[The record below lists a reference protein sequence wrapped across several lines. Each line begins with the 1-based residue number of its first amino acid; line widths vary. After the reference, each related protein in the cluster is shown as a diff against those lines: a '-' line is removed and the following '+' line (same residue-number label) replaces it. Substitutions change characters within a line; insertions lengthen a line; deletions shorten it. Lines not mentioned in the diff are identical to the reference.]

1 MRYLIDT
8 HVIIW
13 LAKDSFELPKRI
25 KALIEHPENDIF
37 ICSASLWEIAIKIN
51 LGKLDLKLPLDKLL
65 YDIKI
70 YGFNVLQ
77 VEDNYLS
84 KLLELPYIH
93 KDPFDR
99 LLIATALVEDL
110 VIITT
115 DENIQKYDV
124 PWVW

>member
-13 LAKDSFELPKRI
+13 LAKDSTELPKSI
-25 KALIEHPENDIF
+25 KELIERREHEIY
-37 ICSASLWEIAIKIN
+37 ICSASLWEIAIKLN

-65 YDIKI
+65 GDIKAG
-70 YGFNVLQ
+70 GFNVLQ
-77 VEDNYLS
+77 VEDEYLC
-84 KLLELPYIH
+84 KLSELPHVH

-99 LLIATALVEDL
+99 LIISTALVEGL
-110 VIITT
+110 TIITT

-124 PWVW
+124 PCIW

>member
-13 LAKDSFELPKRI
+13 LAKDSCELPKSIR
-25 KALIEHPENDIF
+25 KLIENPENDIY
-37 ICSASLWEIAIKIN
+37 ICSASLWEIVIKMS

-65 YDIKI
+65 FDIKTG
-70 YGFNVLQ
+70 GFNILQ
-77 VEDNYLS
+77 VEDIYLS
-84 KLLELPYIH
+84 MLLKLPYIH

-99 LLIATALVEDL
+99 LLISTALVEGL
-110 VIITT
+110 VIVTV

-124 PWVW
+124 PWIW